1 MELAGPRD
9 DRLADLLVTTVVGCA
24 WALWGAAGLAPHA
37 GLLVSIAVLVVTA
50 LLLAGRLVLRRGQP
64 TSVEGAEA
72 VPGSMFRSRAY
83 LLVVAGEV
91 VAIAGGMAVLTRFEL
106 SGYLIEWIA
115 AVVGVHF
122 VLFGR
127 LFSSM
132 FHRLAAIFLGAA
144 AVGVPTALLFGTR
157 AGQATCGLLVGAL
170 VLGGAVGGGNRVRV
184 TR

>member
-1 MELAGPRD
+1 MAGPRD
-9 DRLADLLVTTVVGCA
+9 DPLPDLLVATVVGCA
-24 WALWGAAGLAPHA
+24 WALWGAAGLAPDA

-50 LLLAGRLVLRRGQP
+50 LLLAGWLVLRRRQP

-72 VPGSMFRSRAY
+72 VPESMFRSRAY

-91 VAIAGGMAVLTRFEL
+91 VAIAGGAAVLSQFEL

-115 AVVGVHF
+115 AVVGVHLL
-122 VLFGR
+122 LFGR
-127 LFSSM
+127 LFSRM

-144 AVGVPTALLFGTR
+144 VVGVLTALLFGAL

-170 VLGGAVGGGNRVRV
+170 VLGGAVGGVNRVRV